1 MIAYIYTASFVIAAV
16 GLVGWFLFQKTK
28 IGSKA
33 SILFFGG
40 MLAYLASLF
49 LAPMLMP
56 MKVMVLARDFT
67 VLAGVGFL
75 FSFFKY
81 NRIIAAGAVVVLS
94 MAFGMFYLELLQ
106 DTIPNR
112 RLLTIENDSNAEILI
127 EVKEGAEIGQIQTII
142 DKYNLTYER
151 AFSNLTS
158 PEITDLDDYYTINI
172 PDNQLTNIDEI
183 KNALRET
190 ATVEYLENNEI
201 VQLDDSEGGIQKSA
215 KKLIPNDEFIQ
226 NQWGFDLTASG
237 ELHAFL
243 KAKNIQP
250 KKRALIAIL
259 DTGVDAQHEDLKE
272 NFKSINARHDTD
284 KQAHGTHCAGI
295 AAAVSYNNK
304 GIASVISDNQFV
316 QVTSVK
322 VLNDY
327 GRGTQQGI
335 IKGILE
341 AADNGADVISMSLG
355 GPSSDSRQRAYAK
368 AFEYARKKGAIVI
381 AAAGN
386 SSDNAKNFVPAS
398 VKGVIAVSAVDNQL
412 NKAVFSN
419 TVNDVKMGIAAPG
432 VDIFSTIPDN
442 RYASFNGTSMA
453 CPHVAGLVGLMK
465 SLEPDLTTQA
475 AYDILN
481 NTGIDTEMTKMTGKF
496 IQADKAIK
504 AVYGGR

>member
-1 MIAYIYTASFVIAAV
+1 MIAYIYTASFVVAAV
-16 GLVGWFLFQKTK
+16 GLISWFLFQKTK
-28 IGSKA
+28 VGTKA
-33 SILFFGG
+33 SLVFFGG
-40 MLAYLASLF
+40 IIAYLASLF

-67 VLAGVGFL
+67 VLAGIGFL

-81 NRIIAAGAVVVLS
+81 NKLIAAGAVVVLS

-112 RLLTIENDSNAEILI
+112 RLLTIENDSNAEILV
-127 EVKEGAEIGQIQTII
+127 EVKEGTNIGQIQNII
-142 DKYNLTYER
+142 DNYNLTYER
-151 AFSNLTS
+151 AFNNMSS
-158 PEITDLDDYYTINI
+158 PELTDLDDYYTVNI
-172 PDNQLTNIDEI
+172 PDNQLVHIDKI
-183 KNALRET
+183 KAELRET
-190 ATVEYLENNEI
+190 IAIEYLENNEI

-226 NQWGFDLTASG
+226 NQWGFDLTGSG
-237 ELHAFL
+237 QLHAFL
-243 KAKNIQP
+243 KENNIQP

-259 DTGVDAQHEDLKE
+259 DTGVDSEHEDLKA

-316 QVTSVK
+316 QVSSIK

-355 GPSSDSRQRAYAK
+355 GASSDSRQKAYEK
-368 AFEYARKKGAIVI
+368 AFDYARKKGAIVI

-386 SSDNAKNFVPAS
+386 AGKNAKDFVPAS
-398 VKGVIAVSAVDNQL
+398 VKGVIAVSAVNNQL

-432 VDIFSTIPDN
+432 VDIFSTIPEN

-465 SLEPDLTTQA
+465 SLKPDLTTQD
-475 AYDILN
+475 AYNILN
-481 NTGIDTEMTKMTGKF
+481 NTGIDTDMTNMTGKF

-504 AVYGGR
+504 ALIK